1 MKKFFKINIILV
13 NFNLIEGKSKLL
25 RKLISKKKSQI
36 GKSFFKK
43 QRREKNLRN
52 QINKYVIYYHNML
65 SNKLNLF
72 QIIKLNKMRLR
83 AKNIGW
89 VVCTKLSY

>member
-1 MKKFFKINIILV
+1 MKKYFFINIILV

-52 QINKYVIYYHNML
+52 
-65 SNKLNLF
+65 
-72 QIIKLNKMRLR
+72 
-83 AKNIGW
+83 
-89 VVCTKLSY
+89 